1 MKNNTAKF
9 KNPLMSALFGMGM
22 PVWTRDDGWIA
33 NDGKFG
39 SMNIGPRNPANIM
52 QAPGGSG
59 APGPV
64 DPMQAPGGA
73 GGLMRPRGG
82 MMGIS
87 PFRIN
92 TRYTK
97 GR

>member
-1 MKNNTAKF
+1 MSNNTPKF
-9 KNPLMSALFGMGM
+9 KNALISALYGSGI
-22 PVWTRDDGWIA
+22 PVWTRDQGWIDNGKLGA
-33 NDGKFG
+33 N
-39 SMNIGPRNPANIM
+39 N
-52 QAPGGSG
+52 SG
-59 APGPV
+59 APGPAGGGGAPGPAG
-64 DPMQAPGGA
+64 PMQAPGGL
-73 GGLMRPRGG
+73 GGPMRPRGG

>member
-1 MKNNTAKF
+1 
-9 KNPLMSALFGMGM
+9 MSNIFSAVMGKKGRSEGVSFREILDKIFQTSSQNM
-22 PVWTRDDGWIA
+22 PRGNMAASPDAG
-33 NDGKFG
+33 
-39 SMNIGPRNPANIM
+39 
-52 QAPGGSG
+52 
-59 APGPV
+59 
-64 DPMQAPGGA
+64 PMQAPGGA
-73 GGLMRPRGG
+73 GGPMRPRGG

>member
-39 SMNIGPRNPANIM
+39 SF
-52 QAPGGSG
+52 
-59 APGPV
+59 
-64 DPMQAPGGA
+64 
-73 GGLMRPRGG
+73 
-82 MMGIS
+82 

-92 TRYTK
+92 TRYIK

>member
-1 MKNNTAKF
+1 MGNNPPKF
-9 KNPLMSALFGMGM
+9 KNGLVAALFKAGL
-22 PVWTRDDGWIA
+22 PVLTSDQGWI
-33 NDGKFG
+33 DSGGLG
-39 SMNIGPRNPANIM
+39 SRGGG
-52 QAPGGSG
+52 APGPVGGGG

-64 DPMQAPGGA
+64 DPMQVPGGA
-73 GGLMRPRGG
+73 GNPMLPRGG